1 MQIHAI
7 AGALSFSI
15 FSLGLFLGA
24 GVRPLLMPAMKSEP
38 ALIGPVLTGMFS
50 RYNLVALGLS
60 IVSLTLEMT
69 STPSLTELSLSASL
83 TLILALKIAFDRVI
97 ERRERSAHIRGI
109 GEEGKRLN
117 LLHQIV
123 ERATLA
129 VIVLSFSLFVLNLLP
144 FGKR

>member
-1 MQIHAI
+1 MWIHAI
-7 AGALSFSI
+7 AGTLSFSI

-60 IVSLTLEMT
+60 IVSLIIEMT
-69 STPSLTELSLSASL
+69 SAPSLTKVSVSASL

-97 ERRERSAHIRGI
+97 KRRERSAQVRGI

-123 ERATLA
+123 ERATLV
-129 VIVLSFSLFVLNLLP
+129 VIMLSFSLFVLNLLAV
-144 FGKR
+144 GKP